1 MSREHIRN
9 AEQQL
14 KNASRV
20 FYLANRRADL
30 REHLI
35 KAVRHITKVLLATR
49 YNG

>member
-1 MSREHIRN
+1 MSREHIRH

-20 FYLANRRADL
+20 FYYSGRRADL

-35 KAVRHITKVLLATR
+35 KAIRHITKVLLMTR
-49 YNG
+49 DL